1 MSIAD
6 KNFNRMGSTSVHRIR
21 SIHRELPER
30 LFRGSIQQQLASSY
44 LNSNS
49 QTATWQK
56 QQLAATT
63 WKNAAQVEREDPV
76 RSLHDATL

>member
-6 KNFNRMGSTSVHRIR
+6 KNFNGMGSTSVHRIR

-44 LNSNS
+44 L
-49 QTATWQK
+49 K
-56 QQLAATT
+56 QQLANSNLAKAATCSNNLE
-63 WKNAAQVEREDPV
+63 K
-76 RSLHDATL
+76 RSSG